1 ITSRKKI
8 DEWFD
13 AKTQGLND
21 LARAQLKQKWG
32 TMQRVLSSRSR
43 LEKIVADL
51 LLDMNTR
58 PRLMDGHGNALLVAG
73 SIYEACQLYELFSKT
88 ELQGQCA
95 IVTSYRPTVAD
106 AKGETTGEGETDNLR
121 KYEIYR
127 TMLADWFDEAP
138 ETAIN
143 KADEFEQQVKKKFI
157 EEPGQM
163 KLLIVVDK
171 LLTGFDAPPATYL
184 YIDKYMRDHGLF
196 QAICRVNRLDGDD
209 KLYGYIIDYKDL
221 FKSLEGAVRDY
232 TSGAL
237 DGYDPE
243 DVAGLLQD
251 RLTQAREDLEEAR
264 EVVKALCEPVAL
276 PKDTAA
282 YLRYFCA
289 QDSGNAGQLKDNE
302 PKRVKLYQHV
312 AALLRAYANIASELA
327 EAGYLSSEIA
337 KIKDEVDHFAKVRHE
352 IRLASGD
359 CIDLKMYEP
368 AMRHL
373 IDTYIRAEESEKISA
388 FDDLSLIQ
396 LIVER
401 GPEAVDALPKGI
413 RQNQEAAAETIENN
427 VRKLIINESPVDP
440 AYYEQMSKL
449 LETLIEQRRKGA
461 LDYQHYLA
469 EIAEL
474 TKQATHPG
482 GDPNYPLA
490 IHTPARRA
498 LYHNLD
504 RDEALALAVDQAVHT
519 HRQDGWRGHSMK
531 TRKIRLAIKAVI
543 EQAGPVTAS
552 GDIQDDRSGY
562 RKSSETV
569 DELTD
574 RILELVKNQNEY

>member
-1 ITSRKKI
+1 
-8 DEWFD
+8 
-13 AKTQGLND
+13 
-21 LARAQLKQKWG
+21 
-32 TMQRVLSSRSR
+32 MQRVLSSRSR
-43 LEKIVADL
+43 LEKIVADI
-51 LLDMNTR
+51 LLDMSTR
-58 PRLMDGHGNALLVAG
+58 PRLMDGHGNALLVSG
-73 SIYEACQLYELFSKT
+73 SIYEACQLYELFVKT

-106 AKGETTGEGETDNLR
+106 AKGETTGEGETDSLR

-127 TMLADWFDEAP
+127 TMLADGFDEAP

-143 KADEFEQQVKKKFI
+143 KADEFEQQVKRKFI
-157 EEPGQM
+157 AEPGQM
-163 KLLIVVDK
+163 RLLIVVDK

-184 YIDKYMRDHGLF
+184 YIDKTMRDHGLF

-243 DVAGLLQD
+243 DVAGLLKD
-251 RLTQAREDLEEAR
+251 RLTQAHEDLEEAR
-264 EVVKALCEPVAL
+264 EAVKALCELVEP

-289 QDSGNAGQLKDNE
+289 VDSGNAEQLKDNE

-312 AALLRAYANIASELA
+312 AALLRAYANIANELA
-327 EAGYLSSEIA
+327 GAGYPPSEVV
-337 KIKDEVDHFAKVRHE
+337 KIRAEVDHYAKVRDE
-352 IRLASGD
+352 VRLASGD
-359 CIDLKMYEP
+359 YLDLKLYEP

-373 IDTYIRAEESEKISA
+373 IDAYIRAEESEKISA

-401 GPEAVDALPKGI
+401 GPEAVDALPEGI
-413 RQNQEAAAETIENN
+413 RENPEATAETIENN

-440 AYYEQMSKL
+440 AYYEKMSKL
-449 LETLIEQRRKGA
+449 LEALIEQRRKEA

-469 EIAEL
+469 KIAEL
-474 TKQATHPG
+474 TKQATQPG
-482 GDPNYPLA
+482 GGSDSYPIA
-490 IHTPARRA
+490 INTPARRA

-504 RDEALALAVDQAVHT
+504 QDEGPALAVDQAVHN

-531 TRKIRLAIKAVI
+531 TRKIRRAIKAVI
-543 EQAGPVTAS
+543 EQVRPGPAS

>member
-1 ITSRKKI
+1 
-8 DEWFD
+8 
-13 AKTQGLND
+13 
-21 LARAQLKQKWG
+21 
-32 TMQRVLSSRSR
+32 
-43 LEKIVADL
+43 
-51 LLDMNTR
+51 
-58 PRLMDGHGNALLVAG
+58 
-73 SIYEACQLYELFSKT
+73 
-88 ELQGQCA
+88 
-95 IVTSYRPTVAD
+95 
-106 AKGETTGEGETDNLR
+106 
-121 KYEIYR
+121 
-127 TMLADWFDEAP
+127 
-138 ETAIN
+138 
-143 KADEFEQQVKKKFI
+143 
-157 EEPGQM
+157 
-163 KLLIVVDK
+163 
-171 LLTGFDAPPATYL
+171 
-184 YIDKYMRDHGLF
+184 MRDHGLF

-209 KLYGYIIDYKDL
+209 KDYGYIIDYKDL
-221 FKSLEGAVRDY
+221 FKSLEGAVKDY

-251 RLTQAREDLEEAR
+251 RLIQAREDLEEAR
-264 EVVKALCEPVAL
+264 EAVRALCEPVVP

-289 QDSGNAGQLKDNE
+289 RESGNAEQLKDNE
-302 PKRVKLYQHV
+302 PKRVKLYQYV

-327 EAGYLSSEIA
+327 EAGYTPDEIGKIRAEVDRYA
-337 KIKDEVDHFAKVRHE
+337 KLRDEV
-352 IRLASGD
+352 RLASGD
-359 CIDLKMYEP
+359 YIDLKMYEP

-401 GPEAVDALPKGI
+401 GPDAVDALPKGI

-440 AYYEQMSKL
+440 AYYEKMSRL
-449 LETLIEQRRKGA
+449 LEALIEQRRKGA

-474 TKQATHPG
+474 TRQATHPG
-482 GDPNYPLA
+482 GDSDYPLA
-490 IHTPARRA
+490 INTPARRA
-498 LYHNLD
+498 LYHNLN
-504 RDEALALAVDQAVHT
+504 RNQALALAVDQAVQDQ
-519 HRQDGWRGHSMK
+519 RMDGWRGNSVK
-531 TRKIRLAIKAVI
+531 TRKVRLAIKAVI
-543 EQAGPVTAS
+543 EQAGRSAAS
-552 GDIQDDRSGY
+552 GDMREDRGGY